1 MTHRFVVFAFV
12 VLLVGSLPAGVA
24 GAALGTGGDSTPSHT
39 VEAAAASSGD
49 AEDVLYRTTTLRHL
63 PEQPGTFET
72 EKRFQIPDAVVDLE
86 IGLDSRAEIETAD
99 GFEEADDGTLRWTG
113 ETDEP
118 VVRFTMP
125 ANRTGDVGHHAA
137 DGPRMHDRAGAPDG
151 YSFVDTGEW
160 GIVQVPGIDI
170 TLRQTESVGHDETVT
185 VDGPGATGGDIAF
198 FGEVVEHRTEFRGE
212 TIRVIV
218 PEAADLEEDPADVLE
233 TLAYASQ
240 RLDVGAVSEETFV
253 VAVPTDVD
261 WGPEGLQYG
270 EGDAWV
276 VADASLEDPGNVWLH
291 EYVHVRQGYDG
302 VDSDVPTGTE
312 WLIEAQPEYYA
323 GLLSFERGSIEF
335 DEFSRHLEA
344 GERSP
349 YADGVLVDPDSWADD
364 RTDYVK
370 GRLVY
375 GEIDRTLR
383 LETDGDRTLVDAF
396 RLMNAHEG
404 ALTETEFLALLEDA
418 GGSETRSV
426 AEQYTRTSETP
437 TMWSQDDHGDA
448 FGLEGATFAYGF
460 DDEPIEV
467 AGEPWATEYGDGD
480 TIAVPVDEPV
490 VVPVAV
496 ENDGDRDGTSDAT
509 LAVDGEVADYRQSTL
524 AAGEETT
531 ERLTWTPTEAGTY
544 DLRVGSER
552 LTALVRPSSS
562 VVVSDL
568 SVDPETV
575 EPGETVTMTAIAES
589 GDDRPAAAVLEVRTY
604 DGVVDRHLV
613 GVEPGET
620 ETLETELSFDDEGR
634 YEIAIGDVSTTATVS
649 EASTALEVDSI
660 SGFGVSAALVALVVA
675 VIVAVTG
682 RECGRS
688 R

>member
-1 MTHRFVVFAFV
+1 MTHRFAVFAFV

-24 GAALGTGGDSTPSHT
+24 GVALDAGGTPSHV
-39 VEAAAASSGD
+39 VESAAASSD
-49 AEDVLYRTTTLRHL
+49 DSEDVLHRTTTLRHL
-63 PEQPGTFET
+63 PDQPGTFET
-72 EKRFQIPDAVVDLE
+72 EKRFQVPDPVVDLE
-86 IGLDSRAEIETAD
+86 IGLDSRAEIESVD
-99 GFEEADDGTLRWTG
+99 GFEAVGDATLRWTG

-125 ANRTGDVGHHAA
+125 ANRTGDVGHHATD
-137 DGPRMHDRAGAPDG
+137 DGRMHDRTGTADG

-198 FGEVVEHRTEFRGE
+198 FGEVVEHRTVFRGE
-212 TIRVIV
+212 TIRLIV
-218 PEAADLEEDPADVLE
+218 PEAADLEEEPADVLE

-240 RLDVGAVSEETFV
+240 RLDVGAAGEETFV
-253 VAVPTDVD
+253 VAVPTDAD

-276 VADASLEDPGNVWLH
+276 VADASLEDSGNVWIH
-291 EYVHVRQGYDG
+291 EYVHVRQGYDD

-312 WLIEAQPEYYA
+312 WLVEAQAEYYA
-323 GLLSFERGSIEF
+323 GLLSFERGLIEF

-349 YADGVLVDPDSWADD
+349 YADGVLVDPNSWDDD

-383 LETDGDRTLVDAF
+383 LETDGDRTLVDVF

-404 ALTETEFLALLEDA
+404 SLTETEFLALLEDV

-426 AEQYTRTSETP
+426 AERYTRTPETP
-437 TMWSQDDHGDA
+437 TMWTQRDHGDA
-448 FGLEGATFAYGF
+448 FDRQGATFEYGF
-460 DDEPIEV
+460 GDESIDV
-467 AGEPWATEYGDGD
+467 AGDSWAADYADGE
-480 TIAVPVDEPV
+480 TIAVPVDERV
-490 VVPVAV
+490 TVPVTA
-496 ENDGDRDGTSDAT
+496 ENVGDRDGTADAT
-509 LAVDGEVADYRQSTL
+509 LEVDGEVVDYSHARL
-524 AAGEETT
+524 APGERTT
-531 ERLTWTPTEAGTY
+531 ERLGWTPTEPGTY
-544 DLRVGSER
+544 DLRVGTER
-552 LTALVRPSSS
+552 LTVLVRPPSS
-562 VVVSDL
+562 VAVSDL

-575 EPGETVTMTAIAES
+575 EPGETVTMTATVES
-589 GDDRPAAAVLEVRTY
+589 ADARPAAASLEVRTY

-613 GVEPGET
+613 GVDPGES

-634 YEIAIGDVSTTATVS
+634 YEIAIGDVSTMATVS

-660 SGFGVSAALVALVVA
+660 PGFGVSAALVALVIAA
-675 VIVAVTG
+675 VVGVTD
-682 RECGRS
+682 RYRRRS
-688 R
+688 G